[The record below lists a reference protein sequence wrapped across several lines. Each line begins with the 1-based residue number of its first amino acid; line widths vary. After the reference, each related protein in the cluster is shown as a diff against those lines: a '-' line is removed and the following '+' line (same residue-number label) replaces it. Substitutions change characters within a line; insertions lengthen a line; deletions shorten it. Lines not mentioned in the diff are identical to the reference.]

1 MTAYIDNKPFLRK
14 ELISQAQRRARK
26 ARDYS
31 VEIRWMPR
39 FSWLLARIGAA
50 AGAALS
56 RLRRRCPYNLS
67 MTLATSSS
75 ILSLTDG
82 LADDLRALDQ
92 RLRAT
97 LDSDVSLIRS
107 ISEYIVSA
115 GGKRLRPILVF
126 LCHEALSGEAN
137 SETAI
142 SLAATVELIHTATLL
157 HDDVVDESELRRGR
171 PTANAEFGNA
181 ASVLVGDFLYSR
193 AFQVMVATQNL
204 RVLHIVSEAT
214 NRIAEGEV
222 MQLMALGNLD
232 LTEAQYMDVI
242 EAKTAKLFEAAGALG
257 AIAAGADAAHEMM
270 MANYARRLGV
280 AFQIA
285 DDVLDYRG
293 DEHVLG
299 KSLGD
304 DLAEGKLTLPIILA
318 LARATPDDRE
328 WLRSIIR
335 DNRQTHGHEHL
346 PKVRA
351 LLESCGA
358 LESSMAAATKHA
370 QSAAT
375 ELATLPESRAKSWM
389 LALCEYAVNRS
400 V

>member
-1 MTAYIDNKPFLRK
+1 M
-14 ELISQAQRRARK
+14 S
-26 ARDYS
+26 S
-31 VEIRWMPR
+31 V
-39 FSWLLARIGAA
+39 AA
-50 AGAALS
+50 PS
-56 RLRRRCPYNLS
+56 VHH
-67 MTLATSSS
+67 
-75 ILSLTDG
+75 IVEG
-82 LADDLRALDQ
+82 LAGDLAALDQ
-92 RLRAT
+92 KLRTT
-97 LDSDVSLIRS
+97 LDSEVVLIRS
-107 ISEYIVSA
+107 IADYIVNA

-126 LCHEALSGEAN
+126 LSFQAQDNRGSRDTAVALA
-137 SETAI
+137 T
-142 SLAATVELIHTATLL
+142 TVELIHTATLL
-157 HDDVVDESELRRGR
+157 HDDVVDESDMRRGM

-193 AFQVMVATQNL
+193 AFQVMVSTGSM
-204 RVLHIVSEAT
+204 RVLEIVSEAT

-222 MQLMALGNLD
+222 MQLLAIGKLD
-232 LTEAQYMDVI
+232 LTEAEYMDVI

-257 AIAAGADAAHEMM
+257 AIAAGADRARETM

-293 DEHVLG
+293 DADVLG

-318 LARATPDDRE
+318 LKQAAPADRD

-335 DNRQTHGHEHL
+335 DNRVTHEHSHL

-358 LESSMAAATKHA
+358 LDASMAMAERHARAAA
-370 QSAAT
+370 DEIAY
-375 ELATLPESRAKSWM
+375 LPESDAKRWM
-389 LALCEYAVNRS
+389 LELCEYATQRS